1 MASSTG
7 DSLLRIPVIPSGCN
21 LGTAARGSF
30 LWSRDFSH
38 HLLCFKK
45 SFILKSAIHKGGQLD
60 AFLTN

>member
-30 LWSRDFSH
+30 PVVKGLLH